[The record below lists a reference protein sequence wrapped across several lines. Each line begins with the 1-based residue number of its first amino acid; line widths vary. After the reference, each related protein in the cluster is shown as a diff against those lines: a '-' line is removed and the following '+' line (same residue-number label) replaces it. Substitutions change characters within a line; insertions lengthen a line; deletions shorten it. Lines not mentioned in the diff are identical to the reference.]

1 MWIYI
6 YIYTHTYYVGSNLRL
21 LRNWQV
27 SVSWG
32 AARVG
37 WSNNVHV
44 HMHMYWWSAFSF
56 ARRFDATLKGG
67 EPLCTHAQ
75 VLDARRFSLA
85 LVRKL
90 HSTLFDIL
98 LHLHT
103 YLMLRYLLL
112 DAMLFGL
119 LKFLHTTSH
128 VGTTSQWIK
137 RTVSGIRTNQGT
149 AWTWQFQNGWFTWE
163 NPIIMDDLRWP
174 LF

>member
-1 MWIYI
+1 MDIHI

-67 EPLCTHAQ
+67 NLYVHMRKFLM
-75 VLDARRFSLA
+75 LDDF
-85 LVRKL
+85 
-90 HSTLFDIL
+90 L
-98 LHLHT
+98 LHLYANFIRPCSIFSYT
-103 YLMLRYLLL
+103 CIRTWCCATYYLMLCYSVFSSFYIQLR
-112 DAMLFGL
+112 MLERHHSELNAPFLEFEQTRERPGHGNSKMDGL
-119 LKFLHTTSH
+119 HGK
-128 VGTTSQWIK
+128 I
-137 RTVSGIRTNQGT
+137 
-149 AWTWQFQNGWFTWE
+149 
-163 NPIIMDDLRWP
+163 P
-174 LF
+174 L